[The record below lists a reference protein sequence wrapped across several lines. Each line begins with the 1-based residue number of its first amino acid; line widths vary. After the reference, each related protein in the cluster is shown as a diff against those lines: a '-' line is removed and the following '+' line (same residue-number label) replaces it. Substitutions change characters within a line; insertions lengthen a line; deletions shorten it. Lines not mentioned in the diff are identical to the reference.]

1 VTRAAWHATAVD
13 DRDLCCTWCGRGPLH
28 VELGWPTVG
37 HCEVAGFHCDDERC
51 GAQWEADGTVREPGA
66 TRLAV
71 DGRVPVGPLRELA
84 RLWRLAV
91 GTTRGEDG
99 RKLDRLLDRLASP
112 ASPLWT
118 RGDPDPRWWGA
129 DFAARAKSRRP
140 LATDERSVALEY
152 GHDEH
157 LGWLYPDEARELAG
171 ALLAAA
177 DWSDGAR

>member
-1 VTRAAWHATAVD
+1 MCEHDKALSATQSGAANPTGVIPPGSAESRSGADRAAS
-13 DRDLCCTWCGRGPLH
+13 
-28 VELGWPTVG
+28 
-37 HCEVAGFHCDDERC
+37 VAH
-51 GAQWEADGTVREPGA
+51 PGI
-66 TRLAV
+66 
-71 DGRVPVGPLRELA
+71 DGRVPVGPVRELA

-99 RKLDRLLDRLASP
+99 RKLDQLLDRLAAP
-112 ASPLWT
+112 RRPLWMS
-118 RGDPDPRWWGA
+118 GDPDPRWWGA

-140 LATDERSVALEY
+140 LVADERSVALEY